1 MAKKTDKNQ
10 DQFEQIGDTI
20 SKTEQYIEQNQ
31 KRIGIFAAVVIA
43 VIIVFFLWNTKW
55 LPDTSA
61 EAHSDMY
68 MAQIYFE
75 QDSFNLALNGDGQFL
90 GFIDLAD
97 EYSFVKEGKLA
108 SYYAGVCFLN
118 MGDYESAIEYL
129 KKFSSNDILLSS
141 LALGMTGD
149 CYMELGNQDKALD
162 YYEDAADNNK
172 NDFTT
177 PIYLFKQALIHEE
190 NGDYKKALTIYNTIK
205 EEHKD
210 SRQAS
215 NISKYISRIENR

>member
-1 MAKKTDKNQ
+1 MAKKGNKTE
-10 DQFEQIGDTI
+10 DQFAQIEDTL
-20 SKTEQYIEQNQ
+20 SKTEQYIEKHHKKIIQVVGAI
-31 KRIGIFAAVVIA
+31 IGVIA
-43 VIIVFFLWNTKW
+43 LFIGYQNF
-55 LPDTSA
+55 
-61 EAHSDMY
+61 Y
-68 MAQIYFE
+68 MKPLEKEAQIEMFMAELYF
-75 QDSFNLALNGDGQFL
+75 QKDSFNLALNGDGQFL